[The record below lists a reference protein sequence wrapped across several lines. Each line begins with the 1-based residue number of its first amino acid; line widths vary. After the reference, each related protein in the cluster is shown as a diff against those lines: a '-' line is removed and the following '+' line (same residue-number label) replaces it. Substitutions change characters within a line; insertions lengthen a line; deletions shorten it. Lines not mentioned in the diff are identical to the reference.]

1 MSRNRGNRAPH
12 WVAAY
17 LRPWWP
23 SAEPTPNSRNG
34 RDILGTPGA
43 AIEIKTGTEWR
54 NSWLKQ
60 AASYADDGEVPI
72 LLYLPPGLGERHVAD
87 AMGVLPLRILMP
99 LLVAA
104 GYAPAPAKARDLT
117 ADPPDD
123 EGGPW

>member
-1 MSRNRGNRAPH
+1 MTRNRGNRAPH

-23 SAEPTPNSRNG
+23 DIEPTPNSRKG
-34 RDILGTPGA
+34 RDLLGTPGT
-43 AIEIKTGTEWR
+43 AIEIKTGAEWR
-54 NSWLKQ
+54 SAWLKQ
-60 AASYADDGEVPI
+60 AAGYADDGEVP
-72 LLYLPPGLGERHVAD
+72 LLVYLPPGLGEKHVAD
-87 AMGVLPLRILMP
+87 SMAIMPLRVVMP

-104 GYAPAPAKARDLT
+104 GFAPSPRDLA